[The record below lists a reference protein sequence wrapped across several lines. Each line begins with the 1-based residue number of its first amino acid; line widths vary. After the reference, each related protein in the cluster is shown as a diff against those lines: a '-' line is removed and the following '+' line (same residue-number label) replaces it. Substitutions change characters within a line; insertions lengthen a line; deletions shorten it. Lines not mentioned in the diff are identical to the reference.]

1 MFNIGDKVVYP
12 AQGAG
17 IIEAI
22 EEKNF
27 SGMIQKYFIIRI
39 TSNNLT
45 VMLPESTIDQS
56 DLRLINDESALK
68 DVLLILND
76 SASCIEKCS
85 SNKELYELFKTKLK
99 SGSMKKSAE
108 VFRDLMHI
116 HDIKSLNNTEKM
128 LLDRAR
134 RLLAGE
140 IALIKDITNKMADQ
154 YIKEIIH

>member
-39 TSNNLT
+39 SSNNLT
-45 VMLPESTIDQS
+45 VMLPESTIYQS

-76 SASCIEKCS
+76 SASSTEKCS